1 MNNEDS
7 VRWLAQSERSSA
19 VHVSAHARPMLATYG
34 RHFEGGHVKPEIL
47 LNGSCVLTMDR
58 LA

>member
-1 MNNEDS
+1 M
-7 VRWLAQSERSSA
+7 RWLAQSERSSA
-19 VHVSAHARPMLATYG
+19 VHVSGHARPMLATYG
-34 RHFEGGHVKPEIL
+34 RHFEPVHVKPEIL